1 MHDYAHAGVHKKSR
15 RIAPAPESIKV
26 KCLLGLLSDFG
37 GVVQAV
43 RTFKLNWFQLQ
54 CRDCSFDVFGL
65 IEQSVDPGTKRIA
78 LGLGGVIFALAI
90 VFVVL
95 NVQGQIADQQ
105 KYLNVGLWFVGSIAG
120 GVGALMF
127 GLTAAEPKSPVK
139 TLKTSN

>member
-1 MHDYAHAGVHKKSR
+1 MAALGMACFLLTGCESFDGVAADR
-15 RIAPAPESIKV
+15 AQMWLWGFIPAV
-26 KCLLGLLSDFG
+26 GYLLLGGL
-37 GVVQAV
+37 VVFFL
-43 RTFKLNWFQLQ
+43 RRNQL
-54 CRDCSFDVFGL
+54 RHWNL